1 MPVRSCNDSISPN
14 ARKPVSAEIAG
25 WVSRA
30 SPITTGLNHDSDRIS
45 RPCPTIWLLKAST
58 SKGVQLLGQ
67 TVSRGDIIGYV
78 AAGGYGPVVEKSI
91 GLAYLPTDFLAPGTE
106 LSVELVGKERT
117 ATVVEQPLYD
127 PENKKLL
134 S

>member
-1 MPVRSCNDSISPN
+1 MDIGGLYGTVVRTPAN
-14 ARKPVSAEIAG
+14 ARVLYAQRKSAYGNLIVLDHG
-25 WVSRA
+25 GG
-30 SPITTGLNHDSDRIS
+30 ITTRFGHLS
-45 RPCPTIWLLKAST
+45 RFE
-58 SKGVQLLGQ
+58 VQVGDQ
-67 TVSRGDIIGYV
+67 VQKGDIIGYV